1 MKIRRS
7 FVLLLLTTLLVAC
20 GGGALQL
27 ATGGIGGTG
36 ISTGSITAFG
46 SIFVNGVEY
55 DISQASLIRDGVP
68 ASSGQNEYQI
78 GEYVTVKGT
87 VNADGVTGTAT
98 EVVFNNELE
107 GPVTLASTDGLSIEI
122 MGQTVHTNLLT
133 VFHGFTQLQ
142 AVLVGDS
149 IEVSGI
155 RDAQGHILASSLT
168 LKPPTSMLEIYGTAQ
183 QVDMSSQT
191 FRIGNLTVNYAGA
204 ALIGDVPVN
213 GQYLEVKSVQ
223 DLQAGVLI
231 ASEVKQ
237 EQQYQVFA
245 EGNKVEL
252 EGVISYFVS
261 PASFVVNGQ
270 AITTNA
276 QTVFED
282 SAASNLS
289 LNALVEV
296 DGTVNAQG
304 VVVADEVSIRNSSG
318 NQLVER
324 AGTISSIDLVAK
336 SFVLMS
342 GNVITVDA
350 STIWEDE
357 SAYAIAQMNF
367 SYLNMGDFL
376 EVKTKTLSDG
386 KLLALRVQR
395 KDGRG

>member
-7 FVLLLLTTLLVAC
+7 FVILLLTMLLVAC

-36 ISTGSITAFG
+36 ISSGPITAFG

-68 ASSGQNEYQI
+68 TSSGQNAYQV
-78 GEYVTVKGT
+78 GEYVTVNGT
-87 VNADGVTGTAT
+87 VNADGITGTAT

-142 AVLVGDS
+142 ALVVGDS

-155 RDAQGHILASSLT
+155 RDAQGNILASSLM
-168 LKPPTSMLEIYGTAQ
+168 LKPGFSGLEIYGTAQ
-183 QVDMSSQT
+183 EVDTSSQT

-204 ALIGDVPVN
+204 ALSGDVPAN

-223 DLQAGVLI
+223 DLQAGILL

-237 EQQYQVFA
+237 EQQYQVFS
-245 EGNKVEL
+245 EGKEIDL
-252 EGVISYFVS
+252 EGVITSFVS
-261 PASFVVNGQ
+261 PASFAVNGQ
-270 AITTNA
+270 AVTTNA

-282 SAASNLS
+282 GVASNLS
-289 LNALVEV
+289 LNALVEI

-304 VVVADEVSIRNSSG
+304 VLVAEEVSIRNSSSS
-318 NQLVER
+318 QISER
-324 AGTISSIDLVAK
+324 AGTITSIDPVAK

-367 SYLNMGDFL
+367 SYLNVGDFL

-395 KDGRG
+395 QDGRE